1 MMLDSVVAFVF
12 FGHRDGDHLSLDPSE
27 PGGSPHEMGVQ
38 PEVSL
43 ERRRVEA
50 VDLENVVDL
59 SRGFTVAPI
68 QLRELSLGFILPNH
82 ANPGHPRTSSD
93 NQRSIR

>member
-12 FGHRDGDHLSLDPSE
+12 FGHRDGDHLSLDPRE
-27 PGGSPHEMGVQ
+27 PGGSSHEMGVQ

-59 SRGFTVAPI
+59 SRRFTIAAI
-68 QLRELSLGFILPNH
+68 HLRELALGFILPNH

>member
-12 FGHRDGDHLSLDPSE
+12 FGHRDGDHLSLDARE

-59 SRGFTVAPI
+59 SRRFTIAPI
-68 QLRELSLGFILPNH
+68 HLRELSVGFILPNH
-82 ANPGHPRTSSD
+82 ANPGQPCTSSD

>member
-1 MMLDSVVAFVF
+1 
-12 FGHRDGDHLSLDPSE
+12 
-27 PGGSPHEMGVQ
+27 MGVQ
-38 PEVSL
+38 PEVPF

-68 QLRELSLGFILPNH
+68 HLRELSVGFVLSNH
-82 ANPGHPRTSSD
+82 ANPGHPRTSSG
-93 NQRSIR
+93 N